1 MGLFE
6 FVAHFATNCLFVG
19 PQRWRRS
26 FTVMAGLSLQVVGK
40 RLRDMPLVPELR
52 LAARLAGPRIPGSA
66 TGARTADPRLPL
78 RCSLFHRHMRDGMA
92 RAGVAGGLHE
102 SRLHGWSS
110 KACWSS
116 GPVWQAS
123 NGGLPPGGGG
133 CPDDEEVAGAACGA
147 RGRPTPPRRRAVA
160 GTSPDSRP
168 ERLGG
173 MQPPPSGGG
182 PAASRLPA
190 WWDLMIPG

>member
-92 RAGVAGGLHE
+92 MSPAR
-102 SRLHGWSS
+102 SM
-110 KACWSS
+110 
-116 GPVWQAS
+116 GP
-123 NGGLPPGGGG
+123 P
-133 CPDDEEVAGAACGA
+133 
-147 RGRPTPPRRRAVA
+147 
-160 GTSPDSRP
+160 
-168 ERLGG
+168 
-173 MQPPPSGGG
+173 
-182 PAASRLPA
+182 
-190 WWDLMIPG
+190 